1 MKIYV
6 NVKQIGSRKNY
17 ITKEEIKLNKKPSTL
32 RELIEL
38 IVIQNVKEFNEGIK
52 NKSMINY
59 LTEEEIENKIESG
72 KISFGEKYNQNR
84 QNVKK
89 AIETAYLAYK
99 DGIFTVFI
107 GETEAGTLDEVIEL
121 KEDDILTFI
130 KFTMLAGR
138 MW

>member
-1 MKIYV
+1 MKIYA
-6 NVKQIGSRKNY
+6 NVKQIGNRKNY
-17 ITKEEIKLNKKPSTL
+17 ITKEEINLNKKPSTL

-52 NKSMINY
+52 SKNIINY

-72 KISFGEKYNQNR
+72 KISFGEKYNQNS

-89 AIETAYLAYK
+89 AIETAYLAYE

-107 GETEAGTLDEVIEL
+107 GENETGSLDEIIEL

>member
-6 NVKQIGSRKNY
+6 NVKQVGSRKNY
-17 ITKEEIKLNKKPSTL
+17 IAKEEVILNRKPETL

-38 IVIQNVKEFNEGIK
+38 IVTQNVKEFNEGIK
-52 NKSMINY
+52 NKNMIAY
-59 LTEEEIENKIESG
+59 LTTEEIESKIEVG
-72 KISFGEKYNQNR
+72 KIAFGEKYNETKQNL
-84 QNVKK
+84 QK
-89 AIETAYLAYK
+89 AIETAYLAYE

-107 GETEAGTLDEVIEL
+107 GETETGTLDEKIEL